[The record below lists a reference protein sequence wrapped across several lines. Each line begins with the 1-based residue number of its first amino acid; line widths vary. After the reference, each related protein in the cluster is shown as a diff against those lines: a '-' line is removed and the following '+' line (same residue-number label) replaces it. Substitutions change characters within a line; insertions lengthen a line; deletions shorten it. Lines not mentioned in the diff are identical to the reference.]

1 MQSQSAPRRKSS
13 YSANGGQN
21 CLEAATA
28 PGMVLLRDTKDSK
41 TGPVLRVTPA
51 DWTWFAASV
60 KR

>member
-1 MQSQSAPRRKSS
+1 MQTISAQWRKSS

-21 CLEAATA
+21 CVEAGTA
-28 PGMVLLRDTKDSK
+28 PGAVLVRDTRDHG

-51 DWTWFAASV
+51 VWKRFTASV